1 MDTPSAVRSR
11 PDVPWFQRV
20 LDNIPFLLVL
30 GVGFPTVLYT
40 VWSVV
45 ELQHLPSFGEAPHG
59 ALHGVG
65 LEGAA
70 AAGAAARA
78 AAAAEQPA
86 VTGETVTVSMRQMR
100 FFPDTLEVAL
110 GTTVVWV
117 NDDMIDHAVAYGVP
131 DTPAAERLFADSG
144 DFPRGESFAHT
155 FETPGTHPIYCST
168 IGHYQA
174 GMVMTV
180 VVTEDGP

>member
-1 MDTPSAVRSR
+1 MSTSGSLRTQR
-11 PDVPWFQRV
+11 DVPWFQRV

-30 GVGFPTVLYT
+30 GVGFPTILYT

-70 AAGAAARA
+70 AAATTTAPTQTATSAR
-78 AAAAEQPA
+78 EA
-86 VTGETVTVSMRQMR
+86 VTISMRQMR
-100 FFPDTLEVAL
+100 YVPDTIEIAV
-110 GTTVVWV
+110 GTTVEWV
-117 NDDMIDHAVAYGVP
+117 NDDVIDHAVAYGTP
-131 DTPAAERLFADSG
+131 DTPASERLFEDSG
-144 DFPRGESFAHT
+144 DFAQGASFSHT

-168 IGHYQA
+168 VGHYQA

>member
-1 MDTPSAVRSR
+1 MGSPSAARTR
-11 PDVPWFQRV
+11 TDVPWFQRV
-20 LDNIPFLLVL
+20 LDNIPFLLLL
-30 GVGFPTVLYT
+30 GVGFPTILYT

-45 ELQHLPSFGEAPHG
+45 ELQHLPSFSEAPHG

-70 AAGAAARA
+70 AERA
-78 AAAAEQPA
+78 AASAEQVTA

-100 FFPDTLEVAL
+100 FFPDTLEITA

-117 NDDMIDHAVAYGVP
+117 NDDMIDHAVAYGSS
-131 DTPAAERLFADSG
+131 DTPAEERLFESSG
-144 DFPRGESFAHT
+144 DFPQGESFAHT

-168 IGHYQA
+168 IGHEQA

-180 VVTEDGP
+180 VVTEDAP

>member
-1 MDTPSAVRSR
+1 MSTSGSVRAQR
-11 PDVPWFQRV
+11 DVPWFQRV

-30 GVGFPTVLYT
+30 GVGFPTILYT

-70 AAGAAARA
+70 ATTTPP
-78 AAAAEQPA
+78 PA
-86 VTGETVTVSMRQMR
+86 TATVGETVTVSMRQMR
-100 FFPDTLEVAL
+100 YVPDTIEIGV

-117 NDDMIDHAVAYGVP
+117 NDDLIDHAVAYGTP
-131 DTPAAERLFADSG
+131 DTPATERLFEDSG
-144 DFPRGESFAHT
+144 DFPRGESFSYT

-168 IGHYQA
+168 VGHYQA

-180 VVTEDGP
+180 IVTEDGR

>member
-1 MDTPSAVRSR
+1 MGSPGAARTRT
-11 PDVPWFQRV
+11 DVPWFQRV

-30 GVGFPTVLYT
+30 GVGFPTILYT

-45 ELQHLPSFGEAPHG
+45 ELQHLPTFSEAPHG

-65 LEGAA
+65 LEGASA
-70 AAGAAARA
+70 A
-78 AAAAEQPA
+78 A

-100 FFPDTLEVAL
+100 FFPDTLEIAA

-117 NDDMIDHAVAYGVP
+117 NDDMIDHAVAYGSS
-131 DTPAAERLFADSG
+131 DTPAEERLFESSG

-168 IGHYQA
+168 IGHEQA